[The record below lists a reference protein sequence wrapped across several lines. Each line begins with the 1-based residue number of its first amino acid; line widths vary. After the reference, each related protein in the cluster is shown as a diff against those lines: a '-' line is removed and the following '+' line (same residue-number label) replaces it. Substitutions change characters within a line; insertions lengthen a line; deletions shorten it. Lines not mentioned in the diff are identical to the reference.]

1 MNQSQTE
8 MLLNKLFNEQKN
20 YIFKFIED
28 SQCGMRKLLFLL
40 YLSNKPLSLADIA
53 IKLQISMAR
62 VTVLLQKLEKKD
74 LVIKEMDAV
83 DKRKFI
89 IKLTEL
95 GIKEVEE
102 HKNEIYKFVN
112 YLVDKIGYDKL
123 FNFIDSLKEINHH
136 IEEYCEVED
145 VKTIK
150 Y

>member
-40 YLSNKPLSLADIA
+40 YLSNKPLCLADIA
-53 IKLQISMAR
+53 SELQISMAR

-74 LVIKEMDAV
+74 LVVKEMDAV

-89 IKLTEL
+89 IKLTES